1 MPSLKSIF
9 LTKLSIFFLLFLQNI
24 HCQANVP
31 QLLVADSLFQ
41 QRSYKEAM
49 KIYQENYQGGIYSP
63 SMLLKMAFI
72 SEGIG
77 DKENATL
84 YLSKYYDLSPNQQT
98 ITKIKS
104 LTGQSELEGYQV
116 SDGMRFVLFLV
127 EYKEI
132 IVGALTLSLV
142 ISLIFLWTK
151 GNRLTEARFYWPSV
165 ILITLIFV
173 TNNFLKAQNAALVT
187 NSPTMIVSKP
197 SAGGEMIDL
206 VEPGHRVKIK
216 ASKDIWYEVEWKE
229 KIAYI
234 RKDNVTRL

>member
-1 MPSLKSIF
+1 
-9 LTKLSIFFLLFLQNI
+9 
-24 HCQANVP
+24 
-31 QLLVADSLFQ
+31 
-41 QRSYKEAM
+41 M
-49 KIYQENYQGGIYSP
+49 KIYQENYQVGIYSP

-132 IVGALTLSLV
+132 IVGALTLFLV

>member
-1 MPSLKSIF
+1 M
-9 LTKLSIFFLLFLQNI
+9 
-24 HCQANVP
+24 
-31 QLLVADSLFQ
+31 FQ

-49 KIYQENYQGGIYSP
+49 EIYHMNYQLGIYSP

-77 DKENATL
+77 DNENATL
-84 YLSKYYDLSPNQQT
+84 YLSKYYDLSPNPQT

-104 LTGQSELEGYQV
+104 LTGQSELVGYEV

-127 EYKEI
+127 EFKEI
-132 IVGALTLSLV
+132 IVGALTLSL
-142 ISLIFLWTK
+142 IITLIFLWSK
-151 GNRLTEARFYWPSV
+151 GNKLTEARFYWPSV
-165 ILITLIFV
+165 ILIALIFI
-173 TNNFLKAQNAALVT
+173 TNNFLKAQNTALVT

-197 SAGGEMIDL
+197 SAGGEMVDL
-206 VEPGHRVKIK
+206 VEPGHRVKIRS
-216 ASKDIWYEVEWKE
+216 SKDIWYEVEWKD

>member
-1 MPSLKSIF
+1 MPSFKSIF
-9 LTKLSIFFLLFLQNI
+9 LAKLSIFFLLFLQSI

-49 KIYQENYQGGIYSP
+49 EIYQLNFQLGIYSP

-77 DKENATL
+77 DNENATL
-84 YLSKYYDLSPNQQT
+84 YLSKYYDLSPNPQT

-104 LTGQSELEGYQV
+104 LTGQTELIGYEV

-132 IVGALTLSLV
+132 IVAALTLFL
-142 ISLIFLWTK
+142 IMSLIFLWSK
-151 GNRLTEARFYWPSV
+151 GKKLTEARFYWPSV
-165 ILITLIFV
+165 ILITLIFA
-173 TNNFLKAQNAALVT
+173 TNNFLKAPNAALVT
-187 NSPTMIVSKP
+187 NSPTLIVSKP
-197 SAGGEMIDL
+197 SAGGELVDL
-206 VEPGHRVKIK
+206 VEPGHRVKIR

>member
-9 LTKLSIFFLLFLQNI
+9 LAKLSIFFFLFLQSI

-31 QLLVADSLFQ
+31 QLIVADSLFQ

-49 KIYQENYQGGIYSP
+49 EIYRTNYQLGIYSP

-77 DKENATL
+77 DNENATL
-84 YLSKYYDLSPNQQT
+84 YLSKYYDLSPNPQT

-104 LTGQSELEGYQV
+104 LTGQSELVGYEV

-127 EYKEI
+127 EFKEI
-132 IVGALTLSLV
+132 IVGALTLVL
-142 ISLIFLWTK
+142 IITLIFLWSK
-151 GNRLTEARFYWPSV
+151 GNKLTEARFYWPSV
-165 ILITLIFV
+165 FLIVLIFG
-173 TNNFLKAQNAALVT
+173 TNNFLNAQNAALVT
-187 NSPTMIVSKP
+187 NSPTLIVSEP
-197 SAGGEMIDL
+197 SAGGELVDM
-206 VEPGHRVKIK
+206 VEPGHRVKIR

>member
-9 LTKLSIFFLLFLQNI
+9 LAKLSIFFLLFLQSI

-41 QRSYKEAM
+41 QRSYTEAM
-49 KIYQENYQGGIYSP
+49 EIYHLNFQMGIYSP
-63 SMLLKMAFI
+63 SMLLKMSFI

-84 YLSKYYDLSPNQQT
+84 YLSKYYDLSPNPQT

-104 LTGQSELEGYQV
+104 LTGQTELVGYEV

-127 EYKEI
+127 EFKEV
-132 IVGALTLSLV
+132 IVGALTLILILSLV
-142 ISLIFLWTK
+142 FLWAK
-151 GNRLTEARFYWPSV
+151 GNKLTEARFYWPSV
-165 ILITLIFV
+165 LLIALIFA

-187 NSPTMIVSKP
+187 NSPTLIVSEP
-197 SAGGEMIDL
+197 SAGGEMVDL
-206 VEPGHRVKIK
+206 VEPGHRVKIR